1 MPAKGGN
8 MKQVS
13 VMIKPASGLCN
24 YRCKYCFY
32 ADVASLREVKSY
44 GIMTAETTQAV
55 LQNLFCDLS
64 DGDTLAV
71 AFQGGEPTLAGLG
84 YFTEFARLAKQLR
97 PGVRVSYAL
106 QTNGSQLDEEW
117 CRFLKQHRFLVG
129 LSLDGYAEAHNR
141 YRVDENGAG
150 TYAQVLRAKKL
161 MGDAGVEYNV
171 LCTLTNELARHPQK
185 IWNTL
190 LQLKIKYVQF
200 TPCLG
205 RLEQGQDE
213 WALTPQRFASFY
225 QSIFAL
231 WKAEV
236 EKGNYISVKLF
247 DDIVNLLVRRE
258 VTACGLHG
266 DCQLQYVVEANGGV
280 YPCDFYVLDRYYG
293 GNLARQPLHEIAEQL
308 QNTNFLQSR
317 AELPAPCAQCRYLAL
332 CQGGCKRLQWAMYVD
347 DNGYCG
353 YRQLLDTI
361 GQPLCTVGS
370 RLLAGN
376 R

>member
-1 MPAKGGN
+1 

-24 YRCKYCFY
+24 YRCQYCFY

-44 GIMTAETTQAV
+44 GVMTTETTKGV

-84 YFTEFARLAKQLR
+84 YFTEFARLAKRLR

-106 QTNGSQLDEEW
+106 QTNGSQLDEAW
-117 CRFLKQHRFLVG
+117 CRFLKQHHFLVG

-150 TYAQVLRAKKL
+150 TYAQVLHAKKL
-161 MGDAGVEYNV
+161 LENAGVEYNV

-205 RLEQGQDE
+205 RLEEGQQDE
-213 WALTPQRFASFY
+213 WALTPQRFAAFY

-247 DDIVNLLVRRE
+247 DDIVNLLLRHE

-266 DCQLQYVVEANGGV
+266 YCQLQYIVEADGGA

-308 QNTNFLQSR
+308 KNTGFLQSR
-317 AELPAPCAQCRYLAL
+317 AELPAPCAGCRYFAL
-332 CQGGCKRLQWAMYVD
+332 CHGGCKRLQQAMYVD
-347 DNGYCG
+347 DDGYCG

-361 GQPLCTVGS
+361 GQPLCDIGS
-370 RLLAGN
+370 RLLAGAL
-376 R
+376 